1 MDIDNPKLVKFSNE
15 KGRIC
20 ADSLLQAY
28 NTAKQFIE
36 HWNNLTTAMPNT
48 ADEIADGSQTSMGV
62 SADGRK
68 SITGE
73 KYHQFKTSCE
83 SIITLVESNDNE
95 IKTLLLNIAVNGQ
108 ARF

>member
-1 MDIDNPKLVKFSNE
+1 MDIDNPELVKFSNE

-36 HWNNLTTAMPNT
+36 HWDNLNTAMPNT
-48 ADEIADGSQTSMGV
+48 ADEIADGSQTSMGI

>member
-1 MDIDNPKLVKFSNE
+1 MNIENPELIRFSNE

-28 NTAKQFIE
+28 NTAKQFLS
-36 HWNNLTTAMPNT
+36 HWNNLNSEMPNVN
-48 ADEIADGSQTSMGV
+48 EEVADGSHTSMGN

-68 SITGE
+68 PITGE
-73 KYHQFKTSCE
+73 KYHQFKSSCQSLIE
-83 SIITLVESNDNE
+83 LVEANGEEFKN
-95 IKTLLLNIAVNGQ
+95 ILLNISVNGQ